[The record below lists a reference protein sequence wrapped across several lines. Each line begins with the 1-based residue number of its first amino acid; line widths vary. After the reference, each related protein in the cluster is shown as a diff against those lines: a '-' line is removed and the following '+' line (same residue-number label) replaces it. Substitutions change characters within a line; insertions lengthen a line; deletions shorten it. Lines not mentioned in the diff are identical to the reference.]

1 LKGGFFGVITQTT
14 MANLARVQEIVLNN
28 LDRMA
33 NEPVPD
39 NELQAAKDLAITMQQ
54 LRLESLDAQAQST
67 AVNEVLGLGWNYDER
82 YPDLIRSV
90 QAADVQRLAQRLF
103 GQRLLVRTIPEKP
116 VEAMIPPEMQKRE
129 HVY

>member
-1 LKGGFFGVITQTT
+1 
-14 MANLARVQEIVLNN
+14 MLNN

-39 NELQAAKDLAITMQQ
+39 DELKAARDLAITMQQ
-54 LRLESLDAQAQST
+54 LRMESLDAQAQSA